1 MKSIYL
7 LILGFT
13 LSVSGFA
20 QTNRYVVF
28 FTDKQNNTF
37 SISNPEEFL
46 SERALQR
53 RTRQNIPITQRDLP
67 PTPAYLQ
74 EVNNT
79 AGVSILYT
87 SRWMNA
93 ALVEAD
99 EALVADLES
108 LSPVDRVEFVA
119 YGDGH
124 ARRSGYTFSF
134 TSSRKKELSTRLQN
148 EMLGVENMHAAG
160 FKGENML
167 IAIFDGGFQGADTIR
182 YFQHLFQND
191 KITATRN
198 FVGHSKNVYQYDDH
212 GTNVF
217 SCLGGYYPELYSG
230 TAPEANYVL
239 CVTEAVNSEFRV
251 EEYNWLFAAEY
262 ADSLGVDIINSSL
275 GYNSFDDVNMNYT
288 YNDLDGD
295 KAIITQAA
303 DLAASVGMLVVT
315 SAGNERNNS
324 WKYIVAPAD
333 ADSILS
339 VGAVNSI
346 FNPTN
351 FTSAGPTTDGRTKPE
366 VAALGEGVRLI
377 NNAGTVTSS
386 NGTSFASP
394 LIAGLAAGVW
404 QAKPELTNMEVIQ
417 LLKTSATQFSNP
429 DTLLGYG
436 VPDFKKI
443 KNIVLSN
450 EPELAQQSLYQ
461 IFPNPVKDNSF
472 FLKSNKPEALFT
484 PTITMHSV
492 KGDFIDE
499 LNLSKDPENELY
511 RIELPDVIPEGTY
524 ILAILDGKN
533 KETVR
538 IVKQ

>member
-1 MKSIYL
+1 MKSVYL
-7 LILGFT
+7 LILGLV

-28 FTDKQNNTF
+28 FTDKQNNTY
-37 SISNPEEFL
+37 SIDNPQEFL
-46 SERALQR
+46 SARAIQR
-53 RTRQNIPITQRDLP
+53 RTRQNISITTKDLP
-67 PTPAYLQ
+67 PTQAYLN
-74 EVNNT
+74 EVSAT
-79 AGVSILYT
+79 SVDILFT

-93 ALVEAD
+93 ALIEAD
-99 EALVADLES
+99 QSMVPVLEN
-108 LSPVDRVEFVA
+108 LSMVERVEYVA
-119 YGDGH
+119 QGDSRS
-124 ARRSGYTFSF
+124 RRSGYTFTF
-134 TSSRKKELSTRLQN
+134 RNSRRQELPSRLQN
-148 EMLGVENMHAAG
+148 QMLGVDNMHAAG
-160 FKGENML
+160 LKGENMM

-182 YFQHLFQND
+182 YFEHLFEQN
-191 KITATRN
+191 KITGTRD
-198 FVGHSKNVYQYDDH
+198 FVGQSENVFQYDDH

-217 SCLGGYYPELYSG
+217 SCMGGFYPELYSG

-275 GYNSFDDVNMNYT
+275 GYNTFDDESMNYV
-288 YNDLDGD
+288 YGDLDGD

-303 DLAASVGMLVVT
+303 DLAAAAGMLVVT

-346 FNPTN
+346 FNPTG
-351 FTSAGPTTDGRTKPE
+351 FSSAGPTADNRIKPE
-366 VAALGEGVRLI
+366 VAALGEGVRLV
-377 NNAGTVTSS
+377 NNAGSITSN

-404 QAKPELTNMEVIQ
+404 QAKPELNNMEVIQ
-417 LLKTSATQFSNP
+417 LLKSSANQFMDP

-436 VPDFKKI
+436 VPDFNKI
-443 KNIVLSN
+443 KNIVLAN
-450 EPELAQQSLYQ
+450 ELALTQQSLYE

-472 FLKSNKPEALFT
+472 FLKPNKPETIFT
-484 PTITMHSV
+484 PTITMHSI

-499 LNLSKDPENELY
+499 LDLRKDPDKELY
-511 RIELPDVIPEGTY
+511 QIELPAVIPNGTY
-524 ILAILDGKN
+524 ILAILDGEN